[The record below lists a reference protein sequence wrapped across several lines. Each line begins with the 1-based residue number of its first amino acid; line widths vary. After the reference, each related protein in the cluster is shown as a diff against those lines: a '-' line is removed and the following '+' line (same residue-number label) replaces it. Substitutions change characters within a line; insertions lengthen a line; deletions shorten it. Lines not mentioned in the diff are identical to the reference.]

1 MFPGEKR
8 FRLRSVCTAVME
20 GAFSRGCGGAGEA
33 ARWGGGGQLTMR
45 GKRGRGGAVRI
56 RDKTCGCLKKQTA
69 AQAGWQKFVC
79 VWKGPEVEVGWLCDE
94 VVGCMEGGLQSL
106 ERRGG
111 GEGCWGCLVLR
122 GNISKA
128 KRKSC
133 QINFS
138 PFQSHPWEFL
148 PHFTS
153 ADLAPLFGWRS
164 FFFTLFLFLFFPPA
178 AHCGET
184 SHPHTNPSA
193 NLPLPMHLV
202 LFPQLQPCFIHW
214 PKLQTWVPQPMSSQ
228 DLPLPPFPIRQQQK
242 GFKHVPPE

>member
-1 MFPGEKR
+1 MFEDANCSTGRVAEVCMCLER
-8 FRLRSVCTAVME
+8 ARSGSWV
-20 GAFSRGCGGAGEA
+20 
-33 ARWGGGGQLTMR
+33 
-45 GKRGRGGAVRI
+45 I
-56 RDKTCGCLKKQTA
+56 
-69 AQAGWQKFVC
+69 
-79 VWKGPEVEVGWLCDE
+79 VWWSSGVYG
-94 VVGCMEGGLQSL
+94 GGLQNL